1 MSDALTQLRSALAP
15 KPGMKRIPFPLESY
29 EHPSLPLVSKR
40 LINLMAEKAPDDA
53 RVAAALV
60 PTPALQDF
68 QSIGA
73 GPILAMNDDMPGRVY
88 VVSGTHF
95 YRISFPLGGG
105 TTVEDLGDVGTADT
119 GTGSWNSFATIAA
132 GPTAVAVCV
141 PPNVYI
147 AGNDVG
153 DPIGIVTDPAFP
165 GASSVAYVGGYFAF
179 SALGNTSEWFISRLL
194 DPTVFDALDFAFS
207 DALPNV
213 IRRVISHRGQ
223 LWTIGEGGFQIWY
236 QSGDADFPFRPA
248 AGGVIAQGTASPMS
262 VCRADQSV
270 WWLGLDGTV
279 YRSEGYSAKRVSTHA
294 VEAILSAAVVGLYAL
309 THPFRG
315 HWFYC
320 VTSDG
325 GRTLVYDVATA
336 VWHERSSTTDGI
348 GPWRALS
355 AAVDNNTVHLFGDR
369 SSGMLFKID
378 RMADDA
384 GVIVIRQATLP
395 PLWGGTNRAFCA
407 RAEIEMEAG
416 GADTPGAVLLEWSDD
431 GSRTWGPSR
440 TMSAGLAADTRHRV
454 YTTRLG
460 SFRQR
465 TFRFTTHGLTTF
477 YAMDADITA
486 GAS

>member
-1 MSDALTQLRSALAP
+1 MSDALTQLRSALVP

-40 LINLMAEKAPDDA
+40 LINLMAEKTPDDA

-60 PTPALQDF
+60 PTPALQNF
-68 QSIGA
+68 LAAGP
-73 GPILAMNDDMPGRVY
+73 GPILAMNDDMPGRIY
-88 VVSGTHF
+88 VVSGTRF
-95 YRISFPLGGG
+95 IRLSFPIGGG
-105 TTVEDLGDVGTADT
+105 VTTEDLGDVGTADT
-119 GTGSWNSFATIAA
+119 GTGSWNSFVTIAA
-132 GPTAVAVCV
+132 GPTAVSVCV

-147 AGNDVG
+147 GGNDVG
-153 DPIGIVTDPAFP
+153 DPIGLVTDPAFP
-165 GASSVAYVGGYFAF
+165 GASSVAYVGGYFAY

-248 AGGVIAQGTASPMS
+248 AGGVIPIGTTSPMS

-270 WWLGLDGTV
+270 WWLGIDGVV
-279 YRSEGYSAKRVSTHA
+279 YRSEGYSPKRVSTHA
-294 VEAILSAAVVGLYAL
+294 VEAIIGPSVVGLYAL

-320 VTSDG
+320 LTTDG
-325 GRTLVYDVATA
+325 GRTLVYDAATL
-336 VWHERSSTTDGI
+336 VWHERSTSTDASA
-348 GPWRALS
+348 PWRALS
-355 AAVDNNTVHLFGDR
+355 AAVDNNSIHLFGDR
-369 SSGMLFKID
+369 LSGLLFKID
-378 RMADDA
+378 RAALDA
-384 GVIVIRQATLP
+384 GTNVIRQATLP

-407 RAEIEMEAG
+407 RVEVEMESG

-440 TMSAGLAADTRHRV
+440 TMSAGVAADTRHRV

-465 TFRFTTHGLTTF
+465 TFRLTTHGLTTL
-477 YAMDADITA
+477 YAMDADIVA
-486 GAS
+486 GVS